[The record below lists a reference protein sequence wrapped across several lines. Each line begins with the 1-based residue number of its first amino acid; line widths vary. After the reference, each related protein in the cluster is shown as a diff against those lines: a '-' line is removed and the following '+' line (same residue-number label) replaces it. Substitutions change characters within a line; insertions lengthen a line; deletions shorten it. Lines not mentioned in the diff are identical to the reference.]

1 MPSDQP
7 TSPWDPANPAASAK
21 AAEAFRL
28 ELEEM
33 AREIRDLVLAQPP
46 KDLLGY
52 LWTQFSLGALRHHQK
67 NGEGAPDPDL
77 IRKMQAVLEYVHAVW
92 STHAG
97 PYPSG
102 SVDTTKANRLIELCD
117 ELITKAMLQAMASSL
132 ASTETAFGPASQ
144 DVEVQAKHTWILIR
158 GHRYQVLEEEFFRF
172 ALSPHETALKTAYGI
187 GASEIATD
195 VQSVAD
201 SFRIGYGRAVEAFGR
216 QFERYRELIEN
227 EGLESGAAMARLKA
241 EDPSFADTMAAAWK
255 DMVQGGICNL
265 SRHTSLP
272 EPLLRDLAYDLGG
285 EAKFFAPGEYVGTPY
300 RALPARVK
308 PLVKLDDGY
317 YATDGQFVRDTAY
330 RAIQWGLLSRV
341 PSYRQGWTENQKTL
355 LENAFPEV
363 LSRQL
368 RDAQL
373 FREVYFKDA
382 STGQWAETDLVG
394 VVDDTLF
401 VVEAKAGV
409 MAMHSPAT
417 NFDVHARTIRNL
429 VVSAYEQCRRFLEY
443 LASAPEVPIFALQSG
458 RHVEVARLRKASFRK
473 LLPIGLTI
481 ESFSPFSAMC
491 KELPQ
496 IQPILGTHPF
506 ISLSA
511 DDLFVLKRFLPTT
524 GMLFHYLE
532 VRQAVAGL
540 PLARMF
546 DEMDHLGAYI
556 QKNRFDQDMRQQL
569 ASHTMVMWDSFSHI
583 IDRHFEREDWQNV
596 PIPAQ
601 PFPPSFLK
609 ILDALDRSRPPGW
622 LRIDSALRDFGD
634 EGRKNVARQIQALEE
649 TLPETGMRRFAVG
662 EGTPLQIWL
671 SRELAR
677 PTAAEIQRQG
687 EIMCLAFQSAD
698 TMVLVLDYDSDGQI
712 RGTRCFF
719 VRSPPIVRADYAE
732 LQAEAGRQKRRV
744 IDLRKDNPSL

>member
-1 MPSDQP
+1 
-7 TSPWDPANPAASAK
+7 
-21 AAEAFRL
+21 
-28 ELEEM
+28 
-33 AREIRDLVLAQPP
+33 
-46 KDLLGY
+46 
-52 LWTQFSLGALRHHQK
+52 
-67 NGEGAPDPDL
+67 
-77 IRKMQAVLEYVHAVW
+77 MQAVLEYVHAIW
-92 STHAG
+92 TTHAG

-102 SVDTTKANRLIELCD
+102 SVDTTKANHLIELCD
-117 ELITKAMLQAMASSL
+117 ELITKSMLQAMASSL
-132 ASTETAFGPASQ
+132 ASTEAAFGSASK

-172 ALSPHETALKTAYGI
+172 ALSPHEAALKTAYGI
-187 GASEIATD
+187 GASEIATGI
-195 VQSVAD
+195 QSIAD
-201 SFRIGYGRAVEAFGR
+201 SFRIGYGRAVEVFGR
-216 QFERYRELIEN
+216 QFERYQDFIED
-227 EGLESGAAMARLKA
+227 ERLEPGAAIARLGS
-241 EDPSFADTMAAAWK
+241 ENPSFADTMAAAWD
-255 DMVQGGICNL
+255 DMIQGGICNL
-265 SRHTSLP
+265 SRHTALP

-285 EAKFFAPGEYVGTPY
+285 EAKFFAPGEFVGTPY

-341 PSYRQGWTENQKTL
+341 PSYRQSWTQNQKTQV
-355 LENAFPEV
+355 ENAFPEV
-363 LSRQL
+363 LSSQL

-382 STGQWAETDLVG
+382 STGQWVETDLVG

-417 NFDVHARTIRNL
+417 SFDVHVRTIRNL

-443 LASAPEVPIFALQSG
+443 LASAPEVPLFALRSG
-458 RHVEVARLRKASFRK
+458 KHVEVARLRKASFRK
-473 LLPIGLTI
+473 LLPLGLTI

-496 IQPILGTHPF
+496 IQPILGMHPF
-506 ISLSA
+506 ISLSV
-511 DDLFVLKRFLPTT
+511 DDIFVLKRLLPTT
-524 GMLFHYLE
+524 GILFHYLE

-569 ASHTMVMWDSFSHI
+569 ASHIMVMWDSFSHT
-583 IDRHFEREDWQNV
+583 IDRHFEREDWHNA

-601 PFPPSFLK
+601 PFPANFLK
-609 ILDALDRSRPPGW
+609 LLDALDLSRPPGW

-634 EGRKNVARQIQALEE
+634 EGRKNVARQLRALEE
-649 TLPETGMRRFAVG
+649 TLPQTGMRRFSVG

-677 PTAAEIQRQG
+677 PTAAEIKRQG
-687 EIMCLAFQSAD
+687 EIVSLAFQSPE
-698 TMVLVLDYDSDGQI
+698 TMVVVLDYDTDGNI
-712 RGTRCFF
+712 RGTRCSL
-719 VRSPPIVRADYAE
+719 VPSPPIVRADYAE
-732 LQAEAGRQKRRV
+732 LQAEAGRQKSRV
-744 IDLRKDNPSL
+744 VDLRKDNPSL